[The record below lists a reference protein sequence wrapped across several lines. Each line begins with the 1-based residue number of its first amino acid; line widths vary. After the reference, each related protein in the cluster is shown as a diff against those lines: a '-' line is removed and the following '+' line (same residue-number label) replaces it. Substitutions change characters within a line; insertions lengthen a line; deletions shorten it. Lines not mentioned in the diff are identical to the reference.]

1 MFTLKLLRKIG
12 KILRG
17 GATTREITLGFM
29 LGMMWGLIPGFNLAQ
44 FLMLFLVLLLN
55 ANFGFMLMGLLVGT
69 LACYGLSP
77 LTFEIGYVLISSLQG
92 LFTSLHNTAV
102 VAWVGLD
109 SYCLVG
115 GVPLGIIAGGAIGLF
130 LGKTVVSL
138 RERMFKLEGSDKMQ
152 ELNEKFWVKALLF
165 IAFGGKLP
173 SKEDQEDKKHPLFR
187 PMGLGLIIFTAVI
200 VLVAE
205 FFLLESIMKS
215 QLEKQLTRANGAEV
229 NINELHFSMGQGSLN
244 MKGLEFTDSSDLSK
258 NSVQI
263 QDVSLDVQM
272 SDLLRSRAV
281 VELLKVDTVEFG
293 VVRKSPG
300 KDYDSSS
307 EKETKEPEEKSTDKE
322 GEFDINEYLDKAGQ
336 YREYYDKIKDYLA
349 KQEQDAQAKAENK
362 PVKSTKEDLR
372 EQAEKLGFLNLRAR
386 ELYQNSAAWHIKQ
399 TSVSNIKS
407 ASRSYTLEVSDISS
421 HPVIIGQ
428 PVLVDLTDGKNIS
441 AKSTLNVHE
450 LNADSTLMVKVSDL
464 KRKEDIDFGEDT
476 AAVLRDGDMSFDLDG
491 TFSAKQMKLPFLLK
505 LRNLNVDVR
514 PGKKILGLEEK
525 DAEMVLNAMES
536 LDVQGE
542 FLGSWDKPKLKID
555 YDRLMERVQKALVES
570 GKKLAKQKIDA
581 EKKKAEEK
589 VRKKADEKI
598 EKAKEKLD
606 DKLKGLFGR

>member
-17 GATTREITLGFM
+17 GATTREIMLGFM
-29 LGMMWGLIPGFNLAQ
+29 LGMIWGLIPGFNLAQ

-55 ANFGFMLMGLLVGT
+55 ANFGFMLMGLLAGT
-69 LACYGLSP
+69 LACYGLST

-102 VAWVGLD
+102 IAWVGLD

-115 GVPLGIIAGGAIGLF
+115 GVPLGIIVGGAIGLF

-138 RERMFKLEGSDKMQ
+138 RERMFKLEASDRMQ
-152 ELNEKFWVKALLF
+152 ELNDKLWVKILLF
-165 IAFGGKLP
+165 VAFGGKLP
-173 SKEDQEDKKHPLFR
+173 SQEDQEDKKHPFFR
-187 PMGLGLIIFTAVI
+187 PMGLGLVI
-200 VLVAE
+200 VVGLVVFAAE
-205 FFLLESIMKS
+205 FFLMESIMKS
-215 QLEKQLTRANGAEV
+215 QLEKQLSRANGAEV
-229 NINELHFSMGQGSLN
+229 NIADLKFSMGQGSLTIQ
-244 MKGLEFTDSSDLSK
+244 GLEVTDSSDLSK

-263 QDVSLDVQM
+263 KDIALDVQM

-293 VVRKSPG
+293 MARATPG
-300 KDYDSSS
+300 KDYDSKSKKEEES
-307 EKETKEPEEKSTDKE
+307 PKEQEKDKE
-322 GEFDINEYLDKAGQ
+322 GEFDLNTYLNKAEKYKKFYDKVKEYL
-336 YREYYDKIKDYLA
+336 KD
-349 KQEQDAQAKAENK
+349 QEQSAEAKAENK

-372 EQAEKLGFLNLRAR
+372 KQAEKLGFLNLRAR
-386 ELYQNSAAWHIKQ
+386 ELYQNVAAWHVTQ
-399 TSVSNIKS
+399 TSVSNIKTD
-407 ASRSYTLEVSDISS
+407 SRSYTMEISDMSS
-421 HPVIIGQ
+421 HPVIVGK
-428 PVLVDLTDGKNIS
+428 PVLVNLGDGKNIE
-441 AKSTLNVHE
+441 ANSTLNVHQ
-450 LNADSTLMVKVSDL
+450 LNAQNSLTVKVTDL

-476 AAVLRDGDMSFDLDG
+476 AAILRDGDMSFDLDG
-491 TFSAKQMKLPFLLK
+491 TFSAQEINLPFMLK

-514 PGKKILGLEEK
+514 PGKKILGLKEE

-536 LDVQGE
+536 LDVKGE

-555 YDRLMERVQKALVES
+555 YDLLMERVQKALVES
-570 GKKLAKQKIDA
+570 GKKLAKQKLDE

-606 DKLKGLFGR
+606 GKLKGLFGR

>member
-17 GATTREITLGFM
+17 GATTREIMLGFM
-29 LGMMWGLIPGFNLAQ
+29 LGMIWGLIPGFNLAQ

-55 ANFGFMLMGLLVGT
+55 ANFGFMLMGLLAGT
-69 LACYGLSP
+69 LACYGLST

-102 VAWVGLD
+102 IAWVGLD

-115 GVPLGIIAGGAIGLF
+115 GVPLGIIVGGAIGLF

-138 RERMFKLEGSDKMQ
+138 RERMFKLEASDRMQ
-152 ELNEKFWVKALLF
+152 ELNDKFWVKILLF
-165 IAFGGKLP
+165 VAFGGKLP
-173 SKEDQEDKKHPLFR
+173 SQEDQEDKKHPFFR
-187 PMGLGLIIFTAVI
+187 PMGLGLVI
-200 VLVAE
+200 VVGLVVFVAE
-205 FFLLESIMKS
+205 FFLMESIMKS

-229 NINELHFSMGQGSLN
+229 NISDLKFSMGQGSLTIQ
-244 MKGLEFTDSSDLSK
+244 GLEVTDSSDLSK

-263 QDVSLDVQM
+263 KDIALDVQM

-293 VVRKSPG
+293 MARSTPG
-300 KDYDSSS
+300 KDYDSKSKKEEES
-307 EKETKEPEEKSTDKE
+307 PKEQEKDKE
-322 GEFDINEYLDKAGQ
+322 GEFDLNTYLNKAEKYKKFYDKVKEYL
-336 YREYYDKIKDYLA
+336 KD
-349 KQEQDAQAKAENK
+349 QEQSAEAKAENK
-362 PVKSTKEDLR
+362 PVKATKEDLR
-372 EQAEKLGFLNLRAR
+372 KQAEKLGFLNLRAR
-386 ELYQNSAAWHIKQ
+386 ELYQNVAAWHVKQ
-399 TSVSNIKS
+399 TSVSNIKTD
-407 ASRSYTLEVSDISS
+407 SRSYTMEISDMSS
-421 HPVIIGQ
+421 HPVIVGK
-428 PVLVDLTDGKNIS
+428 PVLVNLGDGKNIE
-441 AKSTLNVHE
+441 ANSTLNVHQ
-450 LNADSTLMVKVSDL
+450 LNAQNSLKVKVTDL

-476 AAVLRDGDMSFDLDG
+476 AAILRDGDMSFDLDG
-491 TFSAKQMKLPFLLK
+491 TFSAQEINLPFMLK

-514 PGKKILGLEEK
+514 PGKKVLGLKEE

-536 LDVQGE
+536 LDVKGE

-555 YDRLMERVQKALVES
+555 YDLLMERVQKALVES
-570 GKKLAKQKIDA
+570 GKKLAKQKLDE

-606 DKLKGLFGR
+606 GKLKGLFGK

>member
-17 GATTREITLGFM
+17 GATTREIMLGFM
-29 LGMMWGLIPGFNLAQ
+29 LGMIWGLIPGFNLAQ

-55 ANFGFMLMGLLVGT
+55 ANFGFMLMGLLAGT
-69 LACYGLSP
+69 LACYGLST

-102 VAWVGLD
+102 IAWVGLD

-115 GVPLGIIAGGAIGLF
+115 GVPLGIIVGGAIGLF

-138 RERMFKLEGSDKMQ
+138 RERMFKLEASDRMQ
-152 ELNEKFWVKALLF
+152 ELNDKFWVKILLF
-165 IAFGGKLP
+165 VAFGGKLP
-173 SKEDQEDKKHPLFR
+173 SQEDQEDKKHPFFR
-187 PMGLGLIIFTAVI
+187 PMGLGLVI
-200 VLVAE
+200 VVGLVVFAAE
-205 FFLLESIMKS
+205 FFLMESIMKS
-215 QLEKQLTRANGAEV
+215 QLEKQLSRANGAEV
-229 NINELHFSMGQGSLN
+229 NIADLKFSMGQGSLTIQ
-244 MKGLEFTDSSDLSK
+244 GLEVTDSSDLSK

-263 QDVSLDVQM
+263 KDIALDVQM

-293 VVRKSPG
+293 MVRAAPG
-300 KDYDSSS
+300 KDYDSKSKKEEES
-307 EKETKEPEEKSTDKE
+307 PKEQEKDKE
-322 GEFDINEYLDKAGQ
+322 GEFDLNTYLNKAEKYKKFYDKVKEYL
-336 YREYYDKIKDYLA
+336 KD
-349 KQEQDAQAKAENK
+349 QEQSAEAKAENK
-362 PVKSTKEDLR
+362 PVKATKEDLR
-372 EQAEKLGFLNLRAR
+372 KQAEKLGFLNLRAR
-386 ELYQNSAAWHIKQ
+386 ELYQNVAAWHVKQ
-399 TSVSNIKS
+399 TSVSNIKTD
-407 ASRSYTLEVSDISS
+407 SRSYTMEISDMSS
-421 HPVIIGQ
+421 HPVIVGK
-428 PVLVDLTDGKNIS
+428 PVLVNLGDGKNIE
-441 AKSTLNVHE
+441 ANSTLNVHQ
-450 LNADSTLMVKVSDL
+450 LNAQNSLKVKVTDL

-476 AAVLRDGDMSFDLDG
+476 AAILRDGDMSFDLDG
-491 TFSAKQMKLPFLLK
+491 TFSAQEINLPFMLK

-514 PGKKILGLEEK
+514 PGKKVLGLKEE

-536 LDVQGE
+536 LDVKGE

-555 YDRLMERVQKALVES
+555 YDLLMERVQKALVES
-570 GKKLAKQKIDA
+570 GKKLAKQKLDE

-606 DKLKGLFGR
+606 GKLKGLFGK

>member
-17 GATTREITLGFM
+17 GATTREIMLGFM
-29 LGMMWGLIPGFNLAQ
+29 LGMVWGLIPGFNLAQ

-55 ANFGFMLMGLLVGT
+55 ANFGFMLMGLLAGT
-69 LACYGLSP
+69 LACYGLST

-102 VAWVGLD
+102 IAWVGLD

-115 GVPLGIIAGGAIGLF
+115 GVPLGIIVGGAVGLF

-138 RERMFKLEGSDKMQ
+138 RERMFKLEASERMQVLNDK
-152 ELNEKFWVKALLF
+152 LWVKILLF
-165 IAFGGKLP
+165 VAFGGKLP
-173 SKEDQEDKKHPLFR
+173 SQEDQEDKKHPFFR
-187 PMGLGLIIFTAVI
+187 PMGLGLVI
-200 VLVAE
+200 VVGLVVFVAE
-205 FFLLESIMKS
+205 FFLMESIMKS

-229 NINELHFSMGQGSLN
+229 NIADLKFSMGQGSLTIQ
-244 MKGLEFTDSSDLSK
+244 GLEVTDSSDLSK

-263 QDVSLDVQM
+263 KDIALDVQM

-293 VVRKSPG
+293 MVRASPG
-300 KDYDSSS
+300 KDYDSKSKKEEEPPKEQ
-307 EKETKEPEEKSTDKE
+307 EKDKE
-322 GEFDINEYLDKAGQ
+322 GEFDLNTYLNKAEKYKKFYDKVKEYLKN
-336 YREYYDKIKDYLA
+336 
-349 KQEQDAQAKAENK
+349 QEQSAEAKAENK
-362 PVKSTKEDLR
+362 PMKVTKEDLR
-372 EQAEKLGFLNLRAR
+372 KQAEKLGFLNLRAR
-386 ELYQNSAAWHIKQ
+386 ELYQNVAAWHVKQ
-399 TSVSNIKS
+399 TNVSNIKTD
-407 ASRSYTLEVSDISS
+407 SRSYTMEISDMSS
-421 HPVIIGQ
+421 HPVIVGK
-428 PVLVDLTDGKNIS
+428 PVLVNLGDGNNIE
-441 AKSTLNVHE
+441 ANSTLNVHQ
-450 LNADSTLMVKVSDL
+450 LNAQNSLKVKVTDL

-476 AAVLRDGDMSFDLDG
+476 AAILRDGDMSFDLEG
-491 TFSAKQMKLPFLLK
+491 TFSAQEINLPFMLK

-514 PGKKILGLEEK
+514 PGKKVLGLKEE

-536 LDVQGE
+536 LDVKGE

-555 YDRLMERVQKALVES
+555 YDLLMERVQKALVES
-570 GKKLAKQKIDA
+570 GKKLAKQKIDE

-606 DKLKGLFGR
+606 GKLKGLFGK